1 MNSSDLLTPEIKKE
15 LVEFAQSLVRTKSLS
30 GQEEAVIKLIEKKM
44 IALGY
49 DEVTI
54 DSMGNILGR
63 IGNGEKSILF
73 DSHVDTVEVK
83 DESKWVLPF
92 TLAPLQRKWAS
103 PPAKQCMFPA
113 RYSKRIATG
122 KT

>member
-1 MNSSDLLTPEIKKE
+1 MNSSDLLAPEIKKE

-83 DESKWVLPF
+83 DESKW
-92 TLAPLQRKWAS
+92 
-103 PPAKQCMFPA
+103 
-113 RYSKRIATG
+113 G
-122 KT
+122 